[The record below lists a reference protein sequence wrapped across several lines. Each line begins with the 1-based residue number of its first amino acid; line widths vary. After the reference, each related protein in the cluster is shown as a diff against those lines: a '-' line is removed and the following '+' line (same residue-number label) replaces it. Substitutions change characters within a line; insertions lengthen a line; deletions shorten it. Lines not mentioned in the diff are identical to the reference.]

1 RQKQSA
7 RLEKSSKWKRS
18 RKRLSSS
25 AKTDANSSSSSQEAA
40 VCLTSQLD
48 QLVNGLTGWLE
59 GVVVLGRRNTKQKKT
74 SKRELFFP
82 HHQSGKKVKLLTA
95 RSVGQR
101 VERSSSS
108 GEILVVL
115 LLLFFVWLRL
125 LFLLALLPL
134 LVLL

>member
-1 RQKQSA
+1 RKKASPLGRLVFASQSSVMRRSARAYRYWRQKQSA

-59 GVVVLGRRNTKQKKT
+59 GVVVLGRRNTKQKQV
-74 SKRELFFP
+74 RE
-82 HHQSGKKVKLLTA
+82 
-95 RSVGQR
+95 
-101 VERSSSS
+101 SSS
-108 GEILVVL
+108 
-115 LLLFFVWLRL
+115 FRT
-125 LFLLALLPL
+125 
-134 LVLL
+134 